1 VKQGKREKRR
11 EKRKRANIYEVTCE
25 VIGKNR
31 DEKCWKE
38 ERSVVVFK
46 PTGVQR
52 KALALL
58 KSGAKHILLFG
69 GSRSG
74 KTTVLVMAVIFRALR
89 YAGSRHLICRY
100 RAKDARSSVLRET
113 LFPRLDNTVGKGGYR
128 YLAHESMITLF
139 NGSEI
144 WIGGLG
150 DREQADK
157 ILGHEYN
164 TIYFNEISQ
173 LSYAAVT
180 TAYSRLAM
188 RVQGCRNLFFYDCNP
203 GSPLHWAYKIFVLK
217 KTFLT
222 GEPLE
227 KPELYQSMTLNPEDN
242 RDNLPEDYIADIL
255 DALPEKQRARFRD
268 GLWVKAEGVV
278 YDRFDETMIVGT
290 ADLPKEFDRFAAGQ
304 DFGLNVTFVKIG
316 WVGDVV
322 YVIGDY
328 GAFNMT
334 ARSFNDELA
343 ARGLLDCAV
352 LPMPVYCDPAGGERI
367 QEITGGVK
375 ANNSVESGIDFINAK
390 IERKQFFVCENC
402 TGVLS
407 EIWDYCRDEAGEIV
421 KTNDHYMDALRYAVF
436 SDVRRGVVMI

>member
-1 VKQGKREKRR
+1 MG
-11 EKRKRANIYEVTCE
+11 T
-25 VIGKNR
+25 
-31 DEKCWKE
+31 
-38 ERSVVVFK
+38 SVLFK
-46 PTGVQR
+46 PTAIQR

-74 KTTVLVMAVIFRALR
+74 KTTVLVMAIIYRALKF
-89 YAGSRHLICRY
+89 AGSRHLICRY

-113 LFPRLDNTVGKGGYR
+113 LMPWLDNTVGKDGYT
-128 YLAHESMITLF
+128 YLTHESMVTLF

-188 RVQGCRNLFFYDCNP
+188 RIQGCRNLFYYDCNP

-217 KTFLT
+217 RQFLS

-227 KPELYQSMTLNPEDN
+227 KPELYQSMLLNPEDN
-242 RDNLPEDYIADIL
+242 KDNLPEDYIADIL
-255 DALPEKQRARFRD
+255 DVLPEKQKARFRD

-278 YDRFDETMIVGT
+278 YDRFDETMIVKVSE
-290 ADLPKEFDRFAAGQ
+290 LPERFERLAAGQ
-304 DFGLNVTFVKIG
+304 DFGLNITFVKIG
-316 WVGDVV
+316 WVGDVI

-334 ARSFNDELA
+334 TQSFNEELQ
-343 ARGLLDCAV
+343 ARGLFDGDSF
-352 LPMPVYCDPAGGERI
+352 PVYCDPAGGERI

-390 IERKQFFVCENC
+390 IERRQFYVCETC

-407 EIWDYCRDEAGEIV
+407 EIWDYCRDEAGQIV
-421 KTNDHYMDALRYAVF
+421 KVNDHYLDALRYAIF
-436 SDVRRGVVMI
+436 TDVQQGVVLS

>member
-1 VKQGKREKRR
+1 M
-11 EKRKRANIYEVTCE
+11 AIIY
-25 VIGKNR
+25 
-31 DEKCWKE
+31 
-38 ERSVVVFK
+38 
-46 PTGVQR
+46 
-52 KALALL
+52 
-58 KSGAKHILLFG
+58 
-69 GSRSG
+69 
-74 KTTVLVMAVIFRALR
+74 RALKF
-89 YAGSRHLICRY
+89 AGSRHLICRY

-113 LFPRLDNTVGKGGYR
+113 LMPWLDNTVGKDGYT

-139 NGSEI
+139 NSSEI

-188 RVQGCRNLFFYDCNP
+188 RIKDCRNLFYYDCNP

-217 KTFLT
+217 RTFLS
-222 GEPLE
+222 GEQLE
-227 KPELYQSMTLNPEDN
+227 KPELYQAMLLNPEDN
-242 RDNLPEDYIADIL
+242 RDNLPEDYISDIL
-255 DALPEKQRARFRD
+255 DVLPEKQKARFRD
-268 GLWVKAEGVV
+268 GLWVKAEGVI
-278 YDRFDETMIVGT
+278 YDKFDESMIVRSS
-290 ADLPKEFDRFAAGQ
+290 DLPEHFDRYAAGQ
-304 DFGLNVTFVKIG
+304 DFGLNITFVKIG

-322 YVIGDY
+322 YVLGDY

-334 ARSFNDELA
+334 TQSFNEELS
-343 ARGLLDCAV
+343 ARGLLDCPDGCF
-352 LPMPVYCDPAGGERI
+352 LGESLGLPVYCDPAGGERI

-375 ANNSVESGIDFINAK
+375 ANNSVESGIDYINAK
-390 IERKQFFVCENC
+390 IERKQFFVCERC

-421 KTNDHYMDALRYAVF
+421 KVNDHFLDALRYAVF
-436 SDVRRGVVMI
+436 SDVQQGVILA

>member
-1 VKQGKREKRR
+1 MGT
-11 EKRKRANIYEVTCE
+11 A
-25 VIGKNR
+25 VI
-31 DEKCWKE
+31 
-38 ERSVVVFK
+38 FK
-46 PTGVQR
+46 PTTIQK
-52 KALALL
+52 KALALI

-74 KTTVLVMAVIFRALR
+74 KTTVLVMAIIFRALM

-113 LFPRLDNTVGKGGYR
+113 LIPWLDNTVGKNGYS

-173 LSYAAVT
+173 LSYIAVT

-188 RVQGCRNLFFYDCNP
+188 RIKGCRNLFIYDCNP

-217 KTFLT
+217 KQFLS

-227 KPELYQSMTLNPEDN
+227 KPELYQSMLLNPEDN
-242 RDNLPEDYIADIL
+242 KENLPDDYIADIL
-255 DALPEKQRARFRD
+255 DTLPEKQKARFRD
-268 GLWVKAEGVV
+268 GLWVKAEGVI
-278 YDRFDETMIVGT
+278 YDKFDETMIIKA
-290 ADLPKEFDRFAAGQ
+290 ADIPEQFDKFTAGQ
-304 DFGLNVTFVKIG
+304 DFGLNITFVKIG
-316 WVGDVV
+316 WIGDVI

-328 GAFNMT
+328 GAFCMT
-334 ARSFNDELA
+334 TQSFNEELH
-343 ARGLLDCAV
+343 ARGMFEGDTF
-352 LPMPVYCDPAGGERI
+352 PTYCDPAGGERI
-367 QEITGGVK
+367 QEITGGTK
-375 ANNSVESGIDFINAK
+375 ANNSVESGIDYINAK
-390 IERKQFFVCENC
+390 IERRQFYVCENC

-407 EIWDYCRDEAGEIV
+407 EIWDYCRDEEGQVV
-421 KTNDHYMDALRYAVF
+421 KVNDHYLDALRYAVF
-436 SDVRRGVVMI
+436 SDIQQGVILS

>member
-1 VKQGKREKRR
+1 MG
-11 EKRKRANIYEVTCE
+11 T
-25 VIGKNR
+25 
-31 DEKCWKE
+31 
-38 ERSVVVFK
+38 SVMFK
-46 PTGVQR
+46 PTAVQK
-52 KALALL
+52 KALFLL
-58 KSGAKHILLFG
+58 KSGAKHILLYG

-74 KTTVLVMAVIFRALR
+74 KTTVLVMAIIFRALM

-113 LFPRLDNTVGKGGYR
+113 LIPWLDNTIGKSGYR

-173 LSYAAVT
+173 LSYVAVT

-188 RVQGCRNLFFYDCNP
+188 RIEGCKNLFFYDCNP

-227 KPELYQSMTLNPEDN
+227 KAELYQAMLLNPEDN
-242 RDNLPEDYIADIL
+242 SENLPDDYIVDIL
-255 DALPEKQRARFRD
+255 DVLPEKQKARFRD
-268 GLWVKAEGVV
+268 GLWVKAEGVI
-278 YDRFDETMIVGT
+278 YDRFDESMIIKFS
-290 ADLPKEFDRFAAGQ
+290 DLPEKFDRYAGGQ
-304 DFGLNVTFVKIG
+304 DFGLNITFVKIG
-316 WVGDVV
+316 WLGEKIF
-322 YVIGDY
+322 VIGDY

-334 ARSFNDELA
+334 TQSFNEELR
-343 ARGLLDCAV
+343 ARGLLTCADDMG
-352 LPMPVYCDPAGGERI
+352 LPVFCDPAGGERI
-367 QEITGGVK
+367 QEVTGGVK
-375 ANNSVESGIDFINAK
+375 ANNSVESGIDFICAK
-390 IERKQFFVCENC
+390 IERGQFFVCENC

-407 EIWDYCRDEAGEIV
+407 EIWDYCRDEAGEVV
-421 KTNDHYMDALRYAVF
+421 KVNDHYMDALRYAVF
-436 SDVRRGVVMI
+436 SDVQQGVIFQ